1 MKGEIALFEERI
13 IDTKLRKMFHNCF
26 YNSLDTT
33 VEYLPNEEVYML
45 TGDIPA
51 MWLRDSS
58 ASVIQYIDFAK
69 DDKDVYNLIKGLIK
83 RQFFYIEV
91 DPYANSF
98 NKEPNGNGHKD
109 DEGLRTPYTWER
121 KFEIDSLCY
130 PVWLL
135 YRLYKVT
142 GDKSLLSPRFV
153 KIANI
158 IMDTF
163 ITEQHH
169 HERSPY
175 MHYRPGEKEGFNIPN
190 HGKGGEVA
198 YTGMIWSGY
207 RPSDDACKYG
217 YFVPGNM
224 FAVVILR
231 ELEELFLEINEKEL
245 SFKARALK
253 EEIDEGI
260 KKYGIINHP
269 EFADIYA
276 FEVDGLGNY
285 LLMDD
290 ANVPSLLSI
299 PYFGYADSADPI
311 YQNTRNYCLSFSNP
325 YYFEGKC
332 LKGIGSPHTD
342 EGYVWHIGVTL
353 QALTSSSEKEKKE
366 LIEMVEKSDAD
377 TYYTHEGVDKDDP
390 TRFTRGWFAWS
401 NSLFAYLLLQEK
413 DLIIG
418 EKA

>member
-98 NKEPNGNGHKD
+98 NKEPNGHGHKD

-169 HERSPY
+169 HERSDY

-245 SFKARALK
+245 ALKAKTLK

-260 KKYGIINHP
+260 EKYGIINHS
-269 EFADIYA
+269 EFGDIYA

-299 PYFGYADSADPI
+299 PYFGYADIADPI
-311 YQNTRNYCLSFSNP
+311 YKNTRNYCLSFSNP
-325 YYFEGKC
+325 YYFEGKY

-353 QALTSSSEKEKKE
+353 QALTSSSEKEIKE
-366 LIEMVEKSDAD
+366 LIEMVKRSDAG
-377 TYYTHEGVDKDDP
+377 TNYTHEGVDKDNP
-390 TRFTRGWFAWS
+390 NNYTRSWFAWS

>member
-1 MKGEIALFEERI
+1 MKGEITLFEERI
-13 IDTKLRKMFHNCF
+13 VDEKLRKMFHNCF

-98 NKEPNGNGHKD
+98 NKEPNGHGHKD

-169 HERSPY
+169 HERSDY

-245 SFKARALK
+245 ALKAKTLK

-260 KKYGIINHP
+260 EKYGIINHP
-269 EFADIYA
+269 EFGDIYA

-299 PYFGYADSADPI
+299 PYFGYADATDPI
-311 YQNTRNYCLSFSNP
+311 YKNTRNYCLSFSNP
-325 YYFEGKC
+325 YYFEGKY
-332 LKGIGSPHTD
+332 LKGIGSPHTE

-366 LIEMVEKSDAD
+366 LIEMVKRSDAG
-377 TYYTHEGVDKDDP
+377 TNYTHEGVDKDNP
-390 TRFTRGWFAWS
+390 NNYTRSWFAWS

>member
-169 HERSPY
+169 HERSDY

-245 SFKARALK
+245 ALKAKTLK
-253 EEIDEGI
+253 EEIDDGI
-260 KKYGIINHP
+260 EKYGIINHP
-269 EFADIYA
+269 EFGDIYA

-299 PYFGYADSADPI
+299 PYFGYAEATESI
-311 YQNTRNYCLSFSNP
+311 YKNTRNYCLSFSNP

-366 LIEMVEKSDAD
+366 LIEMVKRSDAG
-377 TYYTHEGVDKDDP
+377 TNYTHEGVDKDNP
-390 TRFTRGWFAWS
+390 NNYTRSWFAWS

>member
-1 MKGEIALFEERI
+1 MKGEITLFEERI

-98 NKEPNGNGHKD
+98 NKEPNGHGHKD

-169 HERSPY
+169 HERSSY

-245 SFKARALK
+245 ALKAKTLK

-260 KKYGIINHP
+260 EKYGIINHP
-269 EFADIYA
+269 EFGDIYA

-299 PYFGYADSADPI
+299 PYFGYADATDPI
-311 YQNTRNYCLSFSNP
+311 YKNTRNYCLSFSNP

-366 LIEMVEKSDAD
+366 LIEMVKRSDAD
-377 TYYTHEGVDKDDP
+377 TNYTHEGVDKDNP
-390 TRFTRGWFAWS
+390 NNYTRSWFAWS